1 MKTSLLVLFFASLGA
16 QAADTPHI
24 YAIDSE
30 MGGIES
36 IYTKPLVAL
45 LKASPT
51 FSALVSPDAA
61 KDTNPVKI
69 QAYET
74 PGNDLF
80 IGVGQSMTIN
90 APLAVVE
97 AVLDDFPNYKNIF
110 DGLEEVKVLEK
121 EGNRSVVFL
130 EQHIGIPFVA
140 NEKNDMIYLMDHS
153 SPHKKVYRY
162 QVRKS
167 VHMISND
174 GVIVIE
180 ALSPTVTSYME
191 FDFWDAHWGLAKAVK
206 SNNGIWEDN
215 VEGLYNSDLTVKL
228 KSEHPDWSNH
238 KIKDAAKEG
247 TDKANLGERVKHKI
261 RFEFLKK

>member
-1 MKTSLLVLFFASLGA
+1 MKTLLIALFLFSRCSL
-16 QAADTPHI
+16 AADAHHI
-24 YAIDSE
+24 YPIDSE

-36 IYTKPLVAL
+36 IYTKPLVEF
-45 LKASPT
+45 LKSSRT
-51 FSALVSPDAA
+51 FSSLVSPDAA
-61 KDTNPVKI
+61 KDSNPVKI
-69 QAYET
+69 QAYAT
-74 PGNDLF
+74 PGNELF

-90 APLAVVE
+90 APLGAVE

-110 DGLEEVKVLEK
+110 DGLEEVKVK
-121 EGNRSVVFL
+121 ESDGNRSVVFL

-140 NEKNDMIYLMDHS
+140 NEKNDMIYLTDHS
-153 SPHKKVYRY
+153 LPQKKMYRY

-180 ALSPTVTSYME
+180 ALSPTLTAYTE

-238 KIKDAAKEG
+238 KLKDAAKEG
-247 TDKANLGERVKHKI
+247 TDKAKLGERVKQKI
-261 RFEFLKK
+261 RFEFLKR